1 MKKATLALLASA
13 ALISFGPSCAKHSW
27 EQTQVLHEGMHKGHG
42 EGHDAHGDAKHEAHG
57 EAKHDTH
64 GKADEHAAP
73 APAAGHEE
81 KKAH

>member
-1 MKKATLALLASA
+1 MKKAALTVLASA

-27 EQTQVLHEGMHKGHG
+27 EETQSLHEGMHKGHG
-42 EGHDAHGDAKHEAHG
+42 HGDSHEAHGDAKHDA
-57 EAKHDTH
+57 H
-64 GKADEHAAP
+64 GKADAHAAP